1 MGTSGQKLFLLKTLK
16 SFFFFLEGRA
26 KSIRKD
32 YRRETWFDLAAN
44 VLSWFCGVRS
54 EERDLVSWDDLDRD
68 AEYSESLNLPDLTGW
83 ELSIYA
89 NEEKKGPK

>member
-1 MGTSGQKLFLLKTLK
+1 MADKNYCSKALNPFEKLVIREERDGNIRSKIIFAQDAEKFFL
-16 SFFFFLEGRA
+16 FLEGRA

-54 EERDLVSWDDLDRD
+54 EERDLVS
-68 AEYSESLNLPDLTGW
+68 
-83 ELSIYA
+83 
-89 NEEKKGPK
+89 